1 MTKKWTSLLLLTPNT
16 SVFVATLS
24 PLHCSQQHHHRRQHQ
39 HPLPFST
46 MTTTTTTTSSVECN
60 ISSSSCTDRSGGG
73 SDDEVITPAT
83 TNTKTTRKS
92 KRLYS
97 FQEARR
103 IARGHGFDSYEE
115 FVEYTCPGAYQIP
128 KDANIVWK
136 EEWRGWDDFLG
147 LPLSFPEARIIA
159 RSLSGISSE
168 ESYLELMKN
177 KSSSIS
183 DDDIASRLPY
193 RPDLKYKT
201 EWMSWDDFLNS
212 TT

>member
-16 SVFVATLS
+16 SAFVARLA
-24 PLHCSQQHHHRRQHQ
+24 PLHCSQQHRHRRQHQ
-39 HPLPFST
+39 HRLPFST
-46 MTTTTTTTSSVECN
+46 MTTTTTTSSVECN
-60 ISSSSCTDRSGGG
+60 TSSSSCTSRVGGG
-73 SDDEVITPAT
+73 SSDDDVIPTTT
-83 TNTKTTRKS
+83 TNTKRTNKS

-115 FVEYTCPGAYQIP
+115 FMEYTCPGAYQIP

-147 LPLSFPEARIIA
+147 LPLSFPEARSIA
-159 RSLSGISSE
+159 RSLNGITTE

-183 DDDIASRLPY
+183 DDDTASRLPY

-201 EWMSWDDFLNS
+201 EWMGWDDFLNS

>member
-1 MTKKWTSLLLLTPNT
+1 MKKILKKTTSTPIQHTIIYDHEHERRPNSSTYPTMTKKWTSLLLLTPNT

-136 EEWRGWDDFLG
+136 EV
-147 LPLSFPEARIIA
+147 S
-159 RSLSGISSE
+159 
-168 ESYLELMKN
+168 K
-177 KSSSIS
+177 
-183 DDDIASRLPY
+183 
-193 RPDLKYKT
+193 
-201 EWMSWDDFLNS
+201 
-212 TT
+212 